1 MDSPLNCFVSCSRLH
16 TKRFQTFQEEEEEEV
31 GNRTP
36 NGATAFHVSWYH
48 PCGSFSPKF
57 RIALAGKIRFSFL
70 AAFSKACGGLQVPY
84 CRDSQGPENRLV
96 SFDQPRESYGNLR
109 RKEKKENARL
119 RGSSQSIRCVFVD
132 CPGQQKRRVC
142 IKNASELAAN
152 DILIASNDICSVFVS
167 VEIHGY

>member
-1 MDSPLNCFVSCSRLH
+1 MPLHELIDRMPG
-16 TKRFQTFQEEEEEEV
+16 TFQEEEEEEEEV

-36 NGATAFHVSWYH
+36 NVATAFHVSW
-48 PCGSFSPKF
+48 KF

-84 CRDSQGPENRLV
+84 CRDSQGLENRPV
-96 SFDQPRESYGNLR
+96 SFDQPRESYRNLR
-109 RKEKKENARL
+109 RKEKKEKARL

-142 IKNASELAAN
+142 MRWLVCSSSLPDL
-152 DILIASNDICSVFVS
+152 DIR
-167 VEIHGY
+167 GYPKPR